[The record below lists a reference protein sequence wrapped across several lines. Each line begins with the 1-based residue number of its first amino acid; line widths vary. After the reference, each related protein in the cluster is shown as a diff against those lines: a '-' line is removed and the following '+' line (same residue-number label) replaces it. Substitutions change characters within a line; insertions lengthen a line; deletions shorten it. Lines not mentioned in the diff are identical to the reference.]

1 MASFDSVDAMPPASS
16 PDLFGER
23 LSAATARI
31 CDAVT
36 AVSASNPVVIID
48 GRSGAGKSS
57 LAARVARA
65 WPLHTPVQLLA
76 LDSVYPGWGGLERGA
91 EIAREQ
97 VLRPHGRGLIGV
109 WRRWDW
115 EREEEAEAHAVD
127 PALGLIVEGCG
138 ALTPASAALADVA
151 VWVDGP
157 RDSRRRRALERDG
170 DGFRRHWD
178 MWAAQEEAH
187 MTRHEPHK
195 LASITV
201 ATP

>member
-1 MASFDSVDAMPPASS
+1 MP
-16 PDLFGER
+16 
-23 LSAATARI
+23 AARTHDPLDVELTRATQRI

-36 AVSASNPVVIID
+36 AVSASNPVVVID

-65 WPLHTPVQLLA
+65 WPLRTPVQLLA

-91 EIAREQ
+91 EIARES
-97 VLRPHGRGLIGV
+97 VLRPHGRGLIGI

-138 ALTPASAALADVA
+138 ALTPASAALADVT

-157 RDSRRRRALERDG
+157 RDSRRHRALRRDG
-170 DGFRRHWD
+170 DGFRSHWN
-178 MWAAQEEAH
+178 MWAAQEDAH
-187 MTRHEPHK
+187 IARHDPQGVAQ
-195 LASITV
+195 LSIV
-201 ATP
+201 TP

>member
-1 MASFDSVDAMPPASS
+1 MSTASARDP
-16 PDLFGER
+16 FGEQ

-65 WPLHTPVQLLA
+65 WPLSTPVQMLA
-76 LDSVYPGWGGLERGA
+76 LDSIYPGWDGLERGGQ
-91 EIAREQ
+91 IAREQ
-97 VLRPHGRGLIGV
+97 VLRPHGRGLIGI

-115 EREEEAEAHAVD
+115 ELEEEAEAHAVD
-127 PALGLIVEGCG
+127 PSLGLIVEGCG
-138 ALTPASAALADVA
+138 ALTPATAPLADVT

-178 MWAAQEEAH
+178 MWAAQEDAH
-187 MTRHEPHK
+187 IARHEPQS
-195 LASITV
+195 LAHVQV

>member
-1 MASFDSVDAMPPASS
+1 MSTASA
-16 PDLFGER
+16 PDPFGER

-31 CDAVT
+31 CDAVI

-65 WPLHTPVQLLA
+65 WPLSTPVQMLA
-76 LDSVYPGWGGLERGA
+76 LDSVYPGWDGLERGA
-91 EIAREQ
+91 QIAREQ
-97 VLRPHGRGLIGV
+97 VLRPHGRGLIGI

-115 EREEEAEAHAVD
+115 ELAEEAEAHAVD
-127 PALGLIVEGCG
+127 PSLGLIVEGCG
-138 ALTPASAALADVA
+138 SLTPTTAPLADVT

-157 RDSRRRRALERDG
+157 RDSRRRRALDRDG
-170 DGFRRHWD
+170 DGFRSHWD
-178 MWAAQEEAH
+178 MWAAQEDAH
-187 MTRHEPHK
+187 IARHEPQR
-195 LASITV
+195 LAHVQV

>member
-1 MASFDSVDAMPPASS
+1 MPSS
-16 PDLFGER
+16 AAPDPFGER
-23 LSAATARI
+23 LSAATLRI

-36 AVSASNPVVIID
+36 AVSASNPVVVID

-65 WPLHTPVQLLA
+65 WPLSTPVQLLA
-76 LDSVYPGWGGLERGA
+76 LDSVYPGWSGLERGA

-97 VLRPHGRGLIGV
+97 VLRPHGRGLIGI

-115 EREEEAEAHAVD
+115 ELQEEAEAHAVD

-138 ALTPASAALADVA
+138 ALTRAAAALADVT

-157 RDSRRRRALERDG
+157 KDSRRRRALERDG
-170 DGFRRHWD
+170 DGFRNHWD
-178 MWAAQEEAH
+178 MWADQEDAH
-187 MTRHEPHK
+187 IARHEPQT
-195 LASITV
+195 LAHVRV

>member
-1 MASFDSVDAMPPASS
+1 MPTAPA
-16 PDLFGER
+16 PDPFGER
-23 LSAATARI
+23 LGAATARI
-31 CDAVT
+31 LDAIT
-36 AVSASNPVVIID
+36 AVSASNPVVVID

-65 WPLHTPVQLLA
+65 WPLSTPVQLLA
-76 LDSVYPGWGGLERGA
+76 LDSVYPGWGGLERGG
-91 EIAREQ
+91 EIALER
-97 VLRPHGRGLIGV
+97 VLRPHGRGLIGI

-115 EREEEAEAHAVD
+115 ELEEEAEAHAVD

-138 ALTPASAALADVA
+138 ALTPASAALADVT

-170 DGFRRHWD
+170 DGFRSHWD

-187 MTRHEPHK
+187 IARHEPQQ
-195 LASITV
+195 LAQVSV
-201 ATP
+201 VTP

>member
-1 MASFDSVDAMPPASS
+1 MPTAAASDP
-16 PDLFGER
+16 FGER

-31 CDAVT
+31 CGAVT
-36 AVSASNPVVIID
+36 AVSASNPVVVID

-57 LAARVARA
+57 LASRVARA

-91 EIAREQ
+91 EIARDQ
-97 VLRPHGRGLIGV
+97 VLRPHGRGLIGT

-115 EREEEAEAHAVD
+115 ELREEAEAHAVD

-138 ALTPASAALADVA
+138 ALTPATAPLADVT

-157 RDSRRRRALERDG
+157 PDSRRRRALERDG
-170 DGFRRHWD
+170 DGFRSHWD
-178 MWAAQEEAH
+178 MWAAQEDAH
-187 MTRHEPHK
+187 IARHEPQR
-195 LASITV
+195 LAHVRVS
-201 ATP
+201 TP

>member
-1 MASFDSVDAMPPASS
+1 MPAPHA
-16 PDLFGER
+16 PDPFGER
-23 LSAATARI
+23 LGEATARI
-31 CDAVT
+31 RDAIT
-36 AVSASNPVVIID
+36 AVAASNPVVVID

-65 WPLHTPVQLLA
+65 WPLRTPVQLLA

-91 EIAREQ
+91 EIARES
-97 VLRPHGRGLIGV
+97 VLRPHGRGLIGI

-138 ALTPASAALADVA
+138 ALTPASAGLADVT

-170 DGFRRHWD
+170 DGFRSHWD
-178 MWAAQEEAH
+178 MWAAQEDAH
-187 MTRHEPHK
+187 IARHDPQG
-195 LASITV
+195 LAQLSIV
-201 ATP
+201 TP

>member
-1 MASFDSVDAMPPASS
+1 MPSRSSDPLDAQ
-16 PDLFGER
+16 LT
-23 LSAATARI
+23 AATERI
-31 CDAVT
+31 CVAVRDI
-36 AVSASNPVVIID
+36 AASNPVIVID

-76 LDSVYPGWGGLERGA
+76 LDSVYPGWSGLERGA
-91 EIAREQ
+91 LIAREQ
-97 VLRPHGRGLIGV
+97 VLVPHGRGIIGT

-115 EREEEAEAHAVD
+115 ERDEEAEAHAVD

-138 ALTPASAALADVA
+138 ALTPATARLADVT

-157 RDSRRRRALERDG
+157 PASRHRRAMERDG
-170 DGFRRHWD
+170 EAFRAHWD

-187 MTRHEPHK
+187 IARHAPQQ
-195 LASITV
+195 LAALTIT
-201 ATP
+201 TP

>member
-1 MASFDSVDAMPPASS
+1 MPTASA
-16 PDLFGER
+16 PDPFGER

-36 AVSASNPVVIID
+36 AVSASNPVVVID

-65 WPLHTPVQLLA
+65 WPLRTPVQLLA

-91 EIAREQ
+91 EIARDQ
-97 VLRPHGRGLIGV
+97 VLRPHGRGLIGI

-115 EREEEAEAHAVD
+115 ELEEEAEAHAVD

-138 ALTPASAALADVA
+138 ALTPTTAALADVT

-157 RDSRRRRALERDG
+157 QDSRRRRALERDG
-170 DGFRRHWD
+170 DGFRSHWD
-178 MWAAQEEAH
+178 MWAAQEDAH
-187 MTRHEPHK
+187 IAGHEPQR
-195 LASITV
+195 LAHVQVSM
-201 ATP
+201 P

>member
-1 MASFDSVDAMPPASS
+1 MPSATS
-16 PDLFGER
+16 PDPFGEG
-23 LSAATARI
+23 LTAATVRI

-36 AVSASNPVVIID
+36 AVSASNPVVVID

-65 WPLHTPVQLLA
+65 WPLSTPVQLLA
-76 LDSVYPGWGGLERGA
+76 LDSLYPGWDGLERGA
-91 EIAREQ
+91 DIAREN
-97 VLRPHGRGLIGV
+97 VLRPHGRGLIGI

-115 EREEEAEAHAVD
+115 ELGEEAEAHAVD

-138 ALTPASAALADVA
+138 ALTLASAALADVT

-157 RDSRRRRALERDG
+157 SASRRQRALDRDG

-178 MWAAQEEAH
+178 MWAAQEDAH
-187 MTRHEPHK
+187 IMRHEPQR
-195 LASITV
+195 LARVSV
-201 ATP
+201 LTP